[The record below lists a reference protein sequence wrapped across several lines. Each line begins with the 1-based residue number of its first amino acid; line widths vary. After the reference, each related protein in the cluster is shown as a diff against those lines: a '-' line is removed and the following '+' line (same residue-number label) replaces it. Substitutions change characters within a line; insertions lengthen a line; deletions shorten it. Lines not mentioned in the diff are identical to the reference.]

1 MTEANL
7 DLKMKKFR
15 NANDYYELH
24 QTTVDLEQR
33 FNKLVSKIT
42 AELQTDINISLREL
56 NKKVCEPVTLSA

>member
-24 QTTVDLEQR
+24 QTTVDLE
-33 FNKLVSKIT
+33 
-42 AELQTDINISLREL
+42 
-56 NKKVCEPVTLSA
+56 